1 MSSSTL
7 RHFIFIGAPASGK
20 GSFGKKIAQTL
31 GLQHFSLGEV
41 IRDEVTQATT
51 LGQQV
56 RPIVEKGELIS
67 DSLATEIAIHYLLG
81 PMTGNDGTITATEQ
95 TTNKERTNNR
105 QATILDG
112 FPRTVSQALALHDSL
127 PHDEFVAIHIILEK
141 WVAVEKT
148 LGRRICTTCKQS
160 FNVADVL
167 TQGYHMPAILPSIN
181 TCPLWATS
189 GCVPQLISRIDDT
202 REIAERRYQEYM
214 VKTTPL
220 LDFYEKRNQLRTFQI
235 QKGLSDTDKLINVM
249 LS

>member
-1 MSSSTL
+1 MSTL
-7 RHFIFIGAPASGK
+7 RHFIFVGAPASGK

-31 GLQHFSLGEV
+31 RLKHFSLGEM
-41 IRDEVTQATT
+41 IRDEIARATK

-56 RPIVEKGELIS
+56 RPIVENGELIS
-67 DSLATEIAIHYLLG
+67 DSLATEITIRCLLG
-81 PMTGNDGTITATEQ
+81 PMTGNDGSVITAVHN
-95 TTNKERTNNR
+95 TNKQRSNNR
-105 QATILDG
+105 HATILDG
-112 FPRTVSQALALHDSL
+112 FPRTVSQALALHQSL
-127 PHDEFVAIHIILEK
+127 PNDEFVAIHIILEK

-167 TQGYHMPAILPSIN
+167 TQGYHMPAILPSVT
-181 TCPLWATS
+181 TCPLWETS

-202 REIAERRYQEYM
+202 REIAERRYQEFM

-220 LDFYEKRNQLRTFQI
+220 LDFYEKRNQLRTFRI
-235 QKGLSDTDKLINVM
+235 QKGLSDTDKLINLM